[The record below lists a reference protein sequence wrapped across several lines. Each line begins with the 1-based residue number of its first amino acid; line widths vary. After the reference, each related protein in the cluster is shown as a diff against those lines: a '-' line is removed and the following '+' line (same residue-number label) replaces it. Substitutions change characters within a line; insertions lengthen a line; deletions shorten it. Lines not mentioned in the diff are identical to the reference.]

1 MIQVVAHR
9 GRHWTL
15 LQNACRDLWN
25 YTREIQ
31 MIIKHS
37 ASFHAPF
44 PVNKE
49 IFLKTIWL
57 PYYMASDALLDM
69 IVELQDSNYVK
80 VNIFLLL

>member
-1 MIQVVAHR
+1 
-9 GRHWTL
+9 
-15 LQNACRDLWN
+15 
-25 YTREIQ
+25 